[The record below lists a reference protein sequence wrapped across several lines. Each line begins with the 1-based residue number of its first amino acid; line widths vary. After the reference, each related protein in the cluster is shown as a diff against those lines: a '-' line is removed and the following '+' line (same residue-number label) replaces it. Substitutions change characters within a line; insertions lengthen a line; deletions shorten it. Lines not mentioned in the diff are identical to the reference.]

1 MGCSGSKQVDVAAD
15 VYQPPPTSISLF
27 DISKIEEPWLI
38 AGTNDKLQ
46 EEEGEEED
54 LKKNQVTPIHLPLLE
69 KLDSSDAAPTSWNEV
84 SKALEDLKPAIESN
98 KTAPL
103 PLPSKTKKT
112 LPQPT
117 PGPTANSNSTKNNNT
132 MPVVVT
138 TAPITGNT
146 GAVTAAAPAPVVTAN
161 TNNNSSRALQ
171 ELGTIRPVK
180 ENSFILRD
188 RELKKAGSETVN
200 PAIVLWR
207 RRRDLLEGY
216 PVRCPAGK
224 GGEGIVLYTT
234 TLRGVRRTFEDCERA
249 RQAVEAYATE
259 AGIVPEE
266 RDVSLHG
273 EYLKEM
279 KELAGEEA
287 VVPRLFIRG
296 RYIGGIDEVMNI
308 ADTGKLR
315 EMLKWVQE
323 GKGALKDCEGCGGA
337 RFVPCFTCHGSCK
350 VVREDG
356 KGVERCS
363 MCNENG
369 LDLCPICH

>member
-1 MGCSGSKQVDVAAD
+1 MGCSGSKQVEVAVD
-15 VYQPPPTSISLF
+15 VYRPPPTSISLF
-27 DISKIEEPWLI
+27 DISKIDEPWLI

-46 EEEGEEED
+46 EEEEEEE
-54 LKKNQVTPIHLPLLE
+54 LKKNQITPIPLTFLE

-98 KTAPL
+98 KTAPF

-117 PGPTANSNSTKNNNT
+117 PGPTANSNKNSNT

-138 TAPITGNT
+138 TAPVTGNT
-146 GAVTAAAPAPVVTAN
+146 GTVTVVTAN
-161 TNNNSSRALQ
+161 ANSNSSRALQ
-171 ELGTIRPVK
+171 ELGSVRPVK

-188 RELKKAGSETVN
+188 RELKKAGSETAN
-200 PAIVLWR
+200 PAIALWR
-207 RRRDLLEGY
+207 RRRDPLEGY
-216 PVRCPAGK
+216 PERRPAGK

-249 RQAVEAYATE
+249 RQAVEGYATE
-259 AGIVPEE
+259 AGIVPEV

-279 KELAGEEA
+279 KELAGEEV
-287 VVPRLFIRG
+287 VVPRLFMRG
-296 RYIGGIDEVMNI
+296 RYIGGIDEVMDL

-323 GKGALKDCEGCGGA
+323 GKGASKDCEGCGGA

-350 VVREDG
+350 VVTADG
-356 KGVERCS
+356 KGVERCG

>member
-1 MGCSGSKQVDVAAD
+1 MGCSGSKQVDVAVD

-38 AGTNDKLQ
+38 AGTDEKLQ
-46 EEEGEEED
+46 EEEEKEED
-54 LKKNQVTPIHLPLLE
+54 LKKNQITPIPLPLLE

-84 SKALEDLKPAIESN
+84 SKALEDLKPSIESN

-103 PLPSKTKKT
+103 IPHPSKTKKT
-112 LPQPT
+112 LSPSTQ
-117 PGPTANSNSTKNNNT
+117 GPTTNSNKNNNT

-138 TAPITGNT
+138 AAPTTGNT
-146 GAVTAAAPAPVVTAN
+146 VAVAAAPAVAAT
-161 TNNNSSRALQ
+161 TNSTSSRALQ
-171 ELGTIRPVK
+171 ELGSIRPVK

-188 RELKKAGSETVN
+188 REQKKAGSETAN
-200 PAIVLWR
+200 PAIALWR
-207 RRRDLLEGY
+207 RRRDPLEGY
-216 PVRCPAGK
+216 PERRPAGK

-234 TLRGVRRTFEDCERA
+234 TLRGIRRTFEDCERA

-259 AGIVPEE
+259 AGIVLEE
-266 RDVSLHG
+266 RDVSFHG

-296 RYIGGIDEVMNI
+296 RYIGGIEEVMEL

-350 VVREDG
+350 VVTADG
-356 KGVERCS
+356 KGVERCG

>member
-1 MGCSGSKQVDVAAD
+1 MGCAGSKQVDVAVD

-27 DISKIEEPWLI
+27 DISKIEEPWII
-38 AGTNDKLQ
+38 AGTNEKLQ
-46 EEEGEEED
+46 EEEEEED
-54 LKKNQVTPIHLPLLE
+54 LKKNQITPIPLTLLE

-84 SKALEDLKPAIESN
+84 SKALEDLKPSIESN
-98 KTAPL
+98 KTTPSL
-103 PLPSKTKKT
+103 LPSKTKKA
-112 LPQPT
+112 LPPPKQE
-117 PGPTANSNSTKNNNT
+117 PTANSNKINNI

-138 TAPITGNT
+138 TAPATGNT
-146 GAVTAAAPAPVVTAN
+146 VTVPAVTAI
-161 TNNNSSRALQ
+161 TNSTSSRALQ
-171 ELGTIRPVK
+171 ELGNIRPVK

-188 RELKKAGSETVN
+188 REQRKAGSETAN
-200 PAIVLWR
+200 PAIALWR
-207 RRRDLLEGY
+207 RRRDPLEGY
-216 PVRCPAGK
+216 PERRPAGK

-234 TLRGVRRTFEDCERA
+234 TLRGVRRTFEDCEGA

-259 AGIVPEE
+259 AGIVLEE

-296 RYIGGIDEVMNI
+296 RYIGGVDEVI
-308 ADTGKLR
+308 DLADTGKLR

-323 GKGALKDCEGCGGA
+323 GKGASKDCEGCGGA

-350 VVREDG
+350 VVTADG
-356 KGVERCS
+356 KGIERCG